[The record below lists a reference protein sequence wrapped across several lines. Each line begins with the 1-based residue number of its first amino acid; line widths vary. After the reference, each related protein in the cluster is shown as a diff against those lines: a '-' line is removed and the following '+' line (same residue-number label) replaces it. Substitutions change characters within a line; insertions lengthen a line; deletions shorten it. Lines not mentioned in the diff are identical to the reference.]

1 MSVAGGDLLGD
12 VEVECTRCGLRMSA
26 HLGSGGRV
34 RYFQCAGC
42 HRWVSSVYAEVFR
55 ANAQIRTRR
64 PANAAEPDESFD
76 RVKERLERWLSAI
89 EDQDPYRVLGVS
101 PLSSPVEV
109 KERYRELAFRT
120 HPDRGGSAERM
131 RELNLAYERI
141 LDHQTRRRLA
151 AHPTRPLGEQS
162 AAGPSHPGARDFVS
176 KRGEIGT

>member
-1 MSVAGGDLLGD
+1 MRVAVGDPLSD
-12 VEVECTRCGLRMSA
+12 VEVECTRCGIRMTA
-26 HLGSGGRV
+26 HLGSGRRV
-34 RYFQCAGC
+34 WYFQCSGC

-64 PANAAEPDESFD
+64 ATEPAPADASFD

-101 PLSSPVEV
+101 PLASPDDV

-120 HPDRGGSAERM
+120 HPDRGGNAERM

-141 LDHQTRRRLA
+141 LDHQTRRRTAALA
-151 AHPTRPLGEQS
+151 PPPRAVGDLE
-162 AAGPSHPGARDFVS
+162 AG
-176 KRGEIGT
+176 T

>member
-1 MSVAGGDLLGD
+1 MPVAGGDLLGD

-42 HRWVSSVYAEVFR
+42 NRWVSSVYAEVFR
-55 ANAQIRTRR
+55 ANAHIRARR
-64 PANAAEPDESFD
+64 PSPAAEPDPTFD

-101 PLSSPVEV
+101 PLASPVEV

-120 HPDRGGSAERM
+120 HPDRGGNSERM

-141 LDHQTRRRLA
+141 LNHQARRLLA
-151 AHPTRPLGEQS
+151 APRTRSLSDEN
-162 AAGPSHPGARDFVS
+162 GPGPVRERV
-176 KRGEIGT
+176 RGTL